1 MATDALAA
9 TISRQLANGHVTE
22 FTPEEVAKHNTKDD
36 IWVMVNG
43 NVINVTAF
51 LCEHPGG
58 ELVLLTFAGKDAT
71 SEFNQ
76 IHPSYLL
83 ETWVKAASFKVM
95 GKVKQA
101 KAEPEAVQKAA
112 SVKEEADWG
121 YIGALLYLAKGFLKQ
136 ILLTFFSAF
145 SIDTR
150 VALTRT
156 ASMAGLF
163 IVLHGLGNLQSFL
176 GPDAFNGYGHMMVR
190 IAWTGVILPINI
202 MEEYFCAGL
211 FFHAC
216 IGVKRT
222 WDKRRIAKKMF
233 FMQACS
239 QFRMGISGVMLGC
252 FLAMHLSQFRFAVT
266 QEYYMRLPPY
276 LVNPTLNPAKIWM
289 SDDTS
294 IVAVPVRDIYKLE
307 YEVFNKDYKVWGFVY
322 MFFVA
327 TFVTHGCWG
336 WTRLTNNLDIP
347 KQHFARVHRMGWALI
362 TTMGLMYGSFALFAM
377 FSEPAASYT
386 PELQPLYPKN
396 LPVEPFW
403 SR

>member
-9 TISRQLANGHVTE
+9 TISKKVASGHVTE

-36 IWVMVNG
+36 IWVMVNN

-76 IHPSYLL
+76 IHPAYLL
-83 ETWVKAASFKVM
+83 ETWVKAASFKIM
-95 GKVKQA
+95 GKVKH
-101 KAEPEAVQKAA
+101 PTVDVEAIQKAA
-112 SVKEEADWG
+112 SAKEESDGG
-121 YIGALLYLAKGFLKQ
+121 YLYALAYLLKGFLGH
-136 ILLTFFSAF
+136 ILATIFSAV

-150 VALTRT
+150 VALTRS

-176 GPDAFNGYGHMMVR
+176 GPDSFNGYGYMMVR
-190 IAWTGVILPINI
+190 VAWTGIILPCNI

-239 QFRMGISGVMLGC
+239 QFRMGISGIILGC
-252 FLAMHLSQFRFAVT
+252 FLTMHLSQFRFAVT
-266 QEYYMRLPPY
+266 QEYFMRVPPY
-276 LVNPTLNPAKIWM
+276 LVNPQLNPAKLWM
-289 SDDTS
+289 SEDTN
-294 IVAVPVRDIYKLE
+294 IAAVPTRDIYKLE
-307 YEVFNKDYKVWGFVY
+307 YEVFNKDGKFWGFIY
-322 MFFVA
+322 IFFVG

-347 KQHFARVHRMGWALI
+347 RQHTARVHKMGWALI
-362 TTMGLMYGSFALFAM
+362 TTMGLMYMSFAAFAM
-377 FSEPAASYT
+377 FTEPAIGYH
-386 PELQPLYPKN
+386 PELQPLHPKN
-396 LPVEPFW
+396 LPVEPFL
-403 SR
+403 R